1 PPQYPFSCQ
10 AKQGRCPRFR
20 QRRCLLKDCER
31 WFRPSHPQGRYCSSA
46 CQQSARRWRRRHA
59 SQRYRAGTQG
69 KERRREQSRRYR
81 QRRLQPMCT
90 LADDAAA
97 TAPAASAAACRRRI
111 LPRLGGAGRS
121 GRVWLRPAPRFL
133 SQRARIGET
142 SVMSDWDASEVRP
155 LAVEVLGE
163 RYRRY
168 RLSDPAAEE
177 AMARSL
183 RRYGQIAPVVVC
195 VHDGTAEVVDGFK
208 RLAAARLL
216 LPRLATLSVR
226 SLAV

>member
-1 PPQYPFSCQ
+1 VGPPQYPFSCQ

-97 TAPAASAAACRRRI
+97 TAPAASAAACE
-111 LPRLGGAGRS
+111 GQ
-121 GRVWLRPAPRFL
+121 RPAHILGNFAWRMC
-133 SQRARIGET
+133 S
-142 SVMSDWDASEVRP
+142 RP
-155 LAVEVLGE
+155 GCYLWFPVQ
-163 RYRRY
+163 
-168 RLSDPAAEE
+168 S
-177 AMARSL
+177 RSPGQHFCSCLCRQAL
-183 RRYGQIAPVVVC
+183 RRVLDREAHWWRRHRHPRPQ
-195 VHDGTAEVVDGFK
+195 
-208 RLAAARLL
+208 RLRQS
-216 LPRLATLSVR
+216 PP
-226 SLAV
+226 SLDSS